1 MMKYVKDTLFF
12 NVIYIKKF
20 YLIEN
25 KKQYLKESIKD
36 PYVQTMRDSTTWLFY
51 STRSKTKDSEKE
63 YDF

>member
-1 MMKYVKDTLFF
+1 MKYVKDTLFF

-36 PYVQTMRDSTTWLFY
+36 PYVQTMRDSTT
-51 STRSKTKDSEKE
+51 
-63 YDF
+63 